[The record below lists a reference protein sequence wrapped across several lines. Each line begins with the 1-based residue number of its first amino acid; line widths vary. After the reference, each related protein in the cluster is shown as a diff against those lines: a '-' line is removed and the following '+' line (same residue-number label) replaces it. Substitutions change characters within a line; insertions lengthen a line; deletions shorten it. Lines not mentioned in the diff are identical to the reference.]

1 MELIVYLI
9 GQMTADAI
17 THKWRSDL
25 EAIVDSLP
33 EKIRKEIRL
42 INPCGNVFSQKM
54 FDSSQKDKLKF
65 RKNVERKKQSKI
77 FPAIDKKYVK
87 EDSNSCICNANHYTP
102 NTPFIGTLF
111 ELAWYHDQPWKPV
124 VGVFDGD
131 YKKDY
136 LCMHS
141 FVQDTVHTWV
151 KKEQEAIELLVSL
164 MKIRS

>member
-1 MELIVYLI
+1 MELITYLI

-17 THKWRSDL
+17 TYEWRGGL
-25 EAIVDSLP
+25 ELIVDSLP
-33 EKIRKEIRL
+33 EKIRKEIHL

-54 FDSSQKDKLKF
+54 FTDSQSDKLTF
-65 RKNVERKKQSKI
+65 SKNVEREKQAKI
-77 FPAIDKKYVK
+77 FPALDKKYVK
-87 EDSNSCICNANHYTP
+87 EDSNSCICNANHYTLDV
-102 NTPFIGTLF
+102 PFIGTIF

-124 VGVFDGD
+124 IGVFDGD

-136 LCMHS
+136 LCMHP

-151 KKEQEAIELLVSL
+151 KKEKEALELLVSL